1 MNPFAYTLTVFIKF
15 YRFFVSPLIGSNCR
29 FHPTCSTYS
38 LEAIQVHGVF
48 YGSWL
53 TLGRIM
59 RCNPLGG
66 HGIDPVPPKRSK
78 TNLQSEEKN

>member
-1 MNPFAYTLTVFIKF
+1 MNPFTFTLRVFIKF

-29 FHPTCSTYS
+29 FYPTCSTYS
-38 LEAIQVHGVF
+38 LEAIEVHGAF

-53 TLGRIM
+53 TLKRIA

-66 HGIDPVPPKRSK
+66 HGIDPVPPKPTKKIKPLDPYS
-78 TNLQSEEKN
+78 